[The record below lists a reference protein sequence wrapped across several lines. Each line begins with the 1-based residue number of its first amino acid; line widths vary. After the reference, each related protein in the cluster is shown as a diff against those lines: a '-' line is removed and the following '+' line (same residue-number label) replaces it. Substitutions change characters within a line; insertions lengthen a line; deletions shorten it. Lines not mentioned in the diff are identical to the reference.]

1 MSALSASQAPGLNCQ
16 PGEYFLLFVN
26 IIPNSQD
33 TPANKMDISLRKK
46 KENDI

>member
-1 MSALSASQAPGLNCQ
+1 MSASQVPGLNCQ

-33 TPANKMDISLRKK
+33 TPANKMDIFLRKK
-46 KENDI
+46 KDNDI